1 VTAATNTL
9 SVTVGDS
16 VFEVIFAGFGADL
29 LVLSPKDEEPLT
41 WRPWTLIEH
50 LRALGLCL
58 TATADGAAVD
68 GERYAALVL
77 DALGAP
83 TERWAALAPLALWW
97 AATPGASVIGE
108 GLPIRPWT
116 FAERADAIQTA
127 SEAHDGGGLDLKLD
141 LYLHQMLRA
150 SAQHEGWERLSAAA
164 GHRLLAEV
172 VRLNHPDLAEER
184 AAEPPA
190 LTQALLKVCRALG
203 LTPSQVRALPAAEV
217 DRVLDLLAHDA
228 EAHPVTAPRRARRP
242 KLADHPDAVVILA
255 ED

>member
-1 VTAATNTL
+1 MTSAANTL

-16 VFEVIFAGFGADL
+16 VYEVIFAGFGADL
-29 LVLSPKDEEPLT
+29 LVLSPDGEPLA

-58 TATADGAAVD
+58 RADGPGAAVD
-68 GERYAALVL
+68 GDRYAALVL
-77 DALGAP
+77 DAMGAP
-83 TERWAALAPLALWW
+83 VERWAALAPLALWW
-97 AATPGASVIGE
+97 AAAPGASVVGE
-108 GLPIRPWT
+108 GLPARPWT
-116 FAERADAIQTA
+116 FAERAQTLM
-127 SEAHDGGGLDLKLD
+127 EAGEQHEGGGLDLKLD
-141 LYLHQMLRA
+141 LYLYGMLRA
-150 SAQHEGWERLSAAA
+150 SAQHEGWEQLPAAA
-164 GHRLLAEV
+164 GHRLLSEV
-172 VRLNHPDLAEER
+172 VRLNHPDLDEER

-217 DRVLDLLAHDA
+217 DRVLDLLAQDA
-228 EAHPVTAPRRARRP
+228 LAHPDAVSRRPRRP

>member
-1 VTAATNTL
+1 MTSAANTL

-29 LVLSPKDEEPLT
+29 LVLLPDGEPLT
-41 WRPWTLIEH
+41 WRPWTLVEH

-58 TATADGAAVD
+58 TTAADGPGVD
-68 GERYAALVL
+68 GDRYAALVL

-97 AATPGASVIGE
+97 AATPGASVVGE
-108 GLPIRPWT
+108 GLPTRPWT
-116 FAERADAIQTA
+116 FAERAQALQAA

-141 LYLHQMLRA
+141 LYLYEMLRA
-150 SAQHEGWERLSAAA
+150 SAQHEGWDRLPAAA

-172 VRLNHPDLAEER
+172 VRLNHPDLEEER

-190 LTQALLKVCRALG
+190 LTQALIKVCRALG

-217 DRVLDLLAHDA
+217 DRVLDLLALEAVTHPDA
-228 EAHPVTAPRRARRP
+228 RSRRPRRP

>member
-1 VTAATNTL
+1 MTAAANTL
-9 SVTVGDS
+9 TVTVGDD

-29 LVLSPKDEEPLT
+29 LVLSPGGEPLS

-58 TATADGAAVD
+58 TAGADGPGID

-83 TERWAALAPLALWW
+83 AERWAALAPLALWW
-97 AATPGASVIGE
+97 AAAPGASVVGA
-108 GLPIRPWT
+108 GLPLRPWT
-116 FAERADAIQTA
+116 FAERAQTLHAA
-127 SEAHDGGGLDLKLD
+127 SEAQPGGGLDLKLD
-141 LYLHQMLRA
+141 LYLHGMLQA
-150 SAQHEGWERLSAAA
+150 SAQVEGWERLPAAA

-172 VRLNHPDLAEER
+172 VAMNHPDVEEER

-190 LTQALLKVCRALG
+190 LSRALLAVCRALG

-217 DRVLDLLAHDA
+217 DRVLDLLALDA
-228 EAHPVTAPRRARRP
+228 ADRPAAAPRRPRRP